1 MSADYRLSAF
11 GSILGGLTVSYAISP
26 AMNANLGATIQSQHG
41 RDRVIPVPK
50 TAGMPPGPSIS
61 AADLT
66 VGTITAG
73 FTFHY

>member
-11 GSILGGLTVSYAISP
+11 ESILGGLTVSYAISP
-26 AMNANLGATIQSQHG
+26 AMSANLGATIQSQHG
-41 RDRVIPVPK
+41 KDRVIPVPMSG
-50 TAGMPPGPSIS
+50 TPLGSSIS